1 MTDRRMLE
9 GTVVIDF
16 TRVVAG
22 PYATRMLADMG
33 ADVVKIDPPAGQEA
47 PGAGGT
53 PAGGGTAELRRS
65 AGSVENNLGKRS
77 IVLDLKSPGGLQVA
91 RDLVAGADVLV
102 ENFQPEVMDRLGL
115 GFEAMHALN
124 PRLVFASISGF
135 GHGNSF
141 SRRRAF
147 GATAHAEAGWIWTQ
161 QQAALTD
168 GPFAPGVT
176 VADLITG
183 ALSFSG
189 ILAAL
194 LDRER
199 TGRGQHVDTSLMDGQ
214 LALLNDVASG
224 ALNGRTEENWQPFRH
239 PIHAAK
245 DGHLTIN
252 VGTPRH
258 FARIA
263 EGLGHAG
270 AEMPPTAPEAN
281 ALVSSWV
288 AEHTVAEATQG
299 LETAGA
305 AYGEVMTMP
314 QAVRHPYFEERG
326 MLADLDDV
334 VSGTHHAVSSALF
347 FSDAESAPV
356 GRAPLAGEH
365 SREILAGLG
374 YDEAKVEALLS
385 GGVTQHPSV

>member
-1 MTDRRMLE
+1 MPDRRILE
-9 GTVVIDF
+9 GLRVVDF

-33 ADVVKIDPPAGQEA
+33 ADVIKVDPPASAA
-47 PGAGGT
+47 PPGGGGT
-53 PAGGGTAELRRS
+53 PEDGASGPRRA

-77 IVLDLKSPGGLQVA
+77 IVIDLKAPDGLAVA
-91 RDLVAGADVLV
+91 RDLVAAADVLV
-102 ENFQPEVMDRLGL
+102 ENFQPEVMGRLGL
-115 GFEAMHALN
+115 GWDAVHELN

-135 GHGNSF
+135 GHGNSH
-141 SRRRAF
+141 SHRRAF

-161 QQAALTD
+161 QQAARTE

-183 ALSFSG
+183 ALSFAG

-199 TGRGQHVDTSLMDGQ
+199 TGLGQHVDTSLMDGQ

-224 ALNGRTEENWQPFRH
+224 ARNGKTEENWTPFRH
-239 PIHAAK
+239 PIHAAQ

-270 AEMPPTAPEAN
+270 AEMPRTPPEAN

-288 AEHTVAEATQG
+288 AGHTVASAAAG
-299 LETAGA
+299 LDAAGA

-314 QAVRHPYFEERG
+314 ESVRHPYFEERG
-326 MLADLDDV
+326 MLVDVEDV
-334 VSGTHHAVSSALF
+334 VAGTHHAISSALF
-347 FSDAESAPV
+347 FSDSGSEPS

-365 SREILAGLG
+365 SRGILEGLG
-374 YDEAKVEALLS
+374 YDDAKVEALLA
-385 GGVTQHPSV
+385 GAVTQHPPLD

>member
-1 MTDRRMLE
+1 MAERRILE
-9 GTVVIDF
+9 GTQVIDF

-33 ADVVKIDPPAGQEA
+33 AEVIKIDAPVGQETPGGGGAPAGEG
-47 PGAGGT
+47 P
-53 PAGGGTAELRRS
+53 RRA

-77 IVLDLKSPGGLQVA
+77 IVLDLKSPEGVEVA
-91 RDLVAGADVLV
+91 RDLIAGADVLV
-102 ENFQPEVMDRLGL
+102 ENFRPEAMGRLGL
-115 GFEAMHALN
+115 GYEAMHELN

-141 SRRRAF
+141 SHRRAF

-161 QQAALTD
+161 QQAAGTD
-168 GPFAPGVT
+168 DPFAPGIT

-189 ILAAL
+189 VLAAL

-199 TGRGQHVDTSLMDGQ
+199 TGLGQHVDTTLMDGQ
-214 LALLNDVASG
+214 FALLNEVASR
-224 ALNGRTEENWQPFRH
+224 ALNGGTEANWQPFRH

-252 VGTPRH
+252 IGTQRH
-258 FARIA
+258 FDRIA

-270 AEMPPTAPEAN
+270 AELPADGPEAN

-288 AEHTVAEATQG
+288 AEHTVAEAARG
-299 LETAGA
+299 LDAASA
-305 AYGEVMTMP
+305 AYGEVQTMP
-314 QAVRHPYFEERG
+314 QAVRHPYFAERG
-326 MLADLDDV
+326 MLADVDDV
-334 VSGTHHAVSSALF
+334 VDGTHHAVSSALF
-347 FSDAESAPV
+347 LSDTESAPT

-365 SREILAGLG
+365 SREILESLG
-374 YDEAKVEALLS
+374 YDSGKIEALLAGPVS
-385 GGVTQHPSV
+385 QHPPFE

>member
-1 MTDRRMLE
+1 MSQRRILE
-9 GTVVIDF
+9 GTRVIDF

-33 ADVVKIDPPAGQEA
+33 AEVIKIDAPLGQA
-47 PGAGGT
+47 SPGADGT
-53 PAGGGTAELRRS
+53 PAGDGPRRA

-77 IVLDLKSPGGLQVA
+77 IVLDLKDPAGLEVA
-91 RDLVAGADVLV
+91 RDLIARADVLV
-102 ENFQPEVMDRLGL
+102 ENFRPEAMGRLGL
-115 GFEAMHALN
+115 GYEAIHELN

-141 SRRRAF
+141 SHRRAF

-161 QQAALTD
+161 QQAARTE

-176 VADLITG
+176 VADVMTG
-183 ALSFSG
+183 ALSFAG
-189 ILAAL
+189 IASAL

-199 TGRGQHVDTSLMDGQ
+199 TGLGQHVDTTLMDGQ
-214 LALLNDVASG
+214 LALLNDVASR
-224 ALNGRTEENWQPFRH
+224 ALNGGTEENWQPFRH

-252 VGTPRH
+252 IGTSRH
-258 FARIA
+258 FGRIA

-270 AEMPPTAPEAN
+270 AEMPAIGPEAN

-288 AEHTVAEATQG
+288 AEHTVAEASRG
-299 LETAGA
+299 LDAAGA
-305 AYGEVMTMP
+305 AYGDVQTMP
-314 QAVRHPYFEERG
+314 QAVRHPYFAERG
-326 MLADLDDV
+326 MLADVDDV

-347 FSDAESAPV
+347 LSETESSPI

-365 SREILAGLG
+365 SRELLESLG
-374 YDEAKVEALLS
+374 YDGAKVEALLAGPVS
-385 GGVTQHPSV
+385 QHPPIE

>member
-1 MTDRRMLE
+1 M
-9 GTVVIDF
+9 IDF

-33 ADVVKIDPPAGQEA
+33 ADVIKIDPPLGQEA
-47 PGAGGT
+47 PGTGGAASAQD
-53 PAGGGTAELRRS
+53 PEAPRRS

-77 IVLDLKSPGGLQVA
+77 IVLDLKSPDGIEVA
-91 RDLVAGADVLV
+91 HALVAQADVLV
-102 ENFQPEVMDRLGL
+102 ENFQPEVMERLGL
-115 GFEAMHALN
+115 GFEGMHELN
-124 PRLVFASISGF
+124 PRLVSPRSLDLGT
-135 GHGNSF
+135 
-141 SRRRAF
+141 
-147 GATAHAEAGWIWTQ
+147 ATVFLAAARSARPLTPKRGWIWTQ
-161 QQAALTD
+161 QQAAITD

-239 PIHAAK
+239 PIHTAK

-263 EGLGHAG
+263 EGLGNAG
-270 AEMPPTAPEAN
+270 AEMPSTTPEAN

-288 AEHTVAEATQG
+288 AEHTIAEATQG
-299 LETAGA
+299 LEAAGA
-305 AYGEVMTMP
+305 AYGEVKTMP
-314 QAVRHPYFEERG
+314 EAVRHPYFEERG
-326 MLADLDDV
+326 MLVDLDDV

-347 FSDAESAPV
+347 FSDAESAPNR
-356 GRAPLAGEH
+356 RAPLAGEH
-365 SREILAGLG
+365 SREILEALG
-374 YDEAKVEALLS
+374 YGEARVGELL
-385 GGVTQHPSV
+385 GGAVTQHPAI

>member
-1 MTDRRMLE
+1 MADRRMLQ

-33 ADVVKIDPPAGQEA
+33 ADVIKVDAPPGQEA
-47 PGAGGT
+47 PGSGGT
-53 PAGGGTAELRRS
+53 PSAEGAGLTRS

-77 IVLDLKSPGGLQVA
+77 IVLDLKSAEGVAVA
-91 RDLVAGADVLV
+91 RDLIAGADVLV

-115 GFEAMHALN
+115 GFEAMQALN
-124 PRLVFASISGF
+124 PRLVYASISGF

-161 QQAALTD
+161 QQAALTEE
-168 GPFAPGVT
+168 PFAPGVT

-189 ILAAL
+189 VLAAL

-224 ALNGRTEENWQPFRH
+224 ALNGQTEENWRPFRH
-239 PIHAAK
+239 PIHAAT

-270 AEMPPTAPEAN
+270 AAMPESAPEAN

-288 AEHTVAEATQG
+288 AEHTVAEATRG
-299 LETAGA
+299 LEAAGA
-305 AYGEVMTMP
+305 AYGAVLTMP
-314 QAVRHPYFEERG
+314 QAVRHPYFAERG
-326 MLADLDDV
+326 MLADVPDV

-347 FSDAESAPV
+347 FSDAESAPS

-365 SREILAGLG
+365 SRAILEGLG
-374 YDEAKVEALLS
+374 YEAGRIEALLV
-385 GGVTQHPSV
+385 GPVRQHPPL